1 MNPIKKIENALIELI
16 AVIRSEAPVGTSG
29 REKLDKIMEKY
40 FNE

>member
-29 REKLDKIMEKY
+29 MSCY
-40 FNE
+40 C